1 MITHRVTITE
11 ITKHLD
17 TDTAPAFE
25 REVFRQEFTELN
37 LSAIVRV
44 LNKPARR
51 PRKGKTAPTGG
62 AA

>member
-17 TDTAPAFE
+17 TAPTFE

-37 LSAIVRV
+37 LSAVV

-62 AA
+62 AS